1 MEKVPLLKDCEDNED
16 SDEFDAAGFC
26 DDGPH
31 DEEPP
36 VRLPRSFSCVRPEA
50 EVSTPSSQV

>member
-16 SDEFDAAGFC
+16 SNEFDAAGLY

-36 VRLPRSFSCVRPEA
+36 FRPPRSFSCVRAQA
-50 EVSTPSSQV
+50 EVNTPSSQV